1 MKRFPSLA
9 AAALCAAA
17 LPASAAGSADG
28 TYAVVVQWAAPSP
41 WQHLAFRVQGA
52 GGTVYLGAREP
63 ALNVTRIGDV
73 VDLRFSGRA
82 GIGDFAGTV
91 GEDHGFGTIA
101 GTFKQGSL
109 AAPFQ
114 ALRIADVSPS
124 TVAARDGA
132 YRIGPNRYL
141 LIAVSSEA
149 GGAPQFYDSGTRR
162 TGVLAPVSPTEAVS
176 GPTIGALLPIAERFA
191 FAPEPGGGVTLRSGN
206 DAPLAGTRT
215 DPYDSKDVT
224 FRNGDTTLRGTLMIP
239 RTAGPH
245 PAIVLI
251 HGAGPARRP
260 AGLYAIAFLHLGY
273 AVLAFDK
280 RGAGES
286 TGDYRTASF
295 PDLAGDVIA
304 GIDTIKR
311 NPAIDPHRIGLFAS
325 SNGGWVAPIVA
336 TRSRDVAFVICRV
349 CSMVTVGENNAW
361 ETEGRAR
368 DLGVPEADVGR
379 AVALREQ
386 FTRAVIANAGWD
398 ELRATADAAKDA
410 DWFPAFGIPVA
421 RLAPDP
427 ALAAQLAFDPAPY
440 WKRVTVPAL
449 FLFADHD
456 RAVKTAVSEPRAR
469 AYLREAGNRDVTVVV
484 LQRSDHAFLESDTG
498 LDQET
503 QRATRMAAGLP
514 EALESWSRAHHLG
527 GR

>member
-1 MKRFPSLA
+1 MKRFALLA

-17 LPASAAGSADG
+17 IPASAAGTADG
-28 TYAVVVQWAAPSP
+28 TYAVVIQWAAPSP
-41 WQHLAFRVQGA
+41 WQHFAFRVQGE
-52 GGTVYLGAREP
+52 GGTVYLGGREP

-73 VDLRFSGRA
+73 IDLRFVGRA
-82 GIGDFAGTV
+82 GVGDFAGTV
-91 GEDHGFGTIA
+91 GDDHGIGTIA
-101 GTFKQGSL
+101 GTFKQGTL

-114 ALRIADVSPS
+114 ALRIAQVPPG
-124 TVAARDGA
+124 TVAARDGV
-132 YRIGPNRYL
+132 YRIAPNRYL

-162 TGVLAPVSPTEAVS
+162 TGVLAAVSPTEAVS
-176 GPTIGALLPIAERFA
+176 GPSIGALLPIAERFA

-206 DAPLAGTRT
+206 DPAVAATRI
-215 DPYDSKDVT
+215 DPYTSEDVT
-224 FRNGDTTLRGTLMIP
+224 FRNGDVTLRGTLMIP

-245 PAIVLI
+245 PAVVLI
-251 HGAGPARRP
+251 HGAGPACRP
-260 AGLYAIAFLHLGY
+260 AGLYPIALLHLGY

-286 TGDYRTASF
+286 TGDYRTASY
-295 PDLAGDVIA
+295 PDLAADVIA
-304 GIDTIKR
+304 GIDAIKR
-311 NPAIDPHRIGLFAS
+311 NPAIDAHRIGLFAS

-361 ETEGRAR
+361 ESRAR
-368 DLGVPEADVGR
+368 DLGVPEADVAR

-386 FTRAVIANAGWD
+386 FTRAVITDTGWD
-398 ELRATADAAKDA
+398 QLRAGADAAKDA
-410 DWFPAFGIPVA
+410 DWFGAFGIPVA
-421 RLAPDP
+421 RLGPDP

-440 WKRVTVPAL
+440 WKRVTVPVL

-456 RAVKTAVSEPRAR
+456 RSVKTAVSEPRAR
-469 AYLREAGNRDVTVVV
+469 DYLREAGNRDVTVVV
-484 LQRSDHAFLESDTG
+484 LQRSDHAFLESETG

-503 QRATRMAAGLP
+503 QRATRMATGLP

-527 GR
+527 GT